1 MERYDHLA
9 YPLAIDR
16 GIGTVAE
23 QGDYGAY
30 IRSLIL
36 QVLMTA
42 QGERINRPDFGA
54 SLRRLVFAPLGA
66 NIETWV
72 QTLVLQALDRW
83 LARYVRIEQITVKV
97 EDTAIRIDLDY
108 TVLAQGEVQFLTM
121 EVTP

>member
-1 MERYDHLA
+1 MESFDRLA

-16 GIGTVAE
+16 GIGTIAE
-23 QGDYGAY
+23 EGDYGAY

-72 QTLVLQALDRW
+72 QTLVLQALNRW
-83 LARYVRIEQITVKV
+83 LARYVRVERIVVGVNDTTIT
-97 EDTAIRIDLDY
+97 IDLDY
-108 TVLAQGEVQFLTM
+108 TVLAQGEAQFLTM
-121 EVTP
+121 EVTA

>member
-1 MERYDHLA
+1 MHTYDHLA

-16 GIGTVAE
+16 GIGTIAE

-42 QGERINRPDFGA
+42 QGERINRPEFGG

-72 QTLVLQALDRW
+72 QTVVLQALDRW
-83 LARYVRIEQITVKV
+83 LARYVRTEQVRVRV
-97 EDTAIRIDLDY
+97 EGSALRIDVDY
-108 TVLAQGEVQFLTM
+108 IVLAQGDVQMLTL
-121 EVTP
+121 EVTA

>member
-1 MERYDHLA
+1 MEHYDHLA

-23 QGDYGAY
+23 EGDYGAY

-66 NIETWV
+66 NVETWV
-72 QTLVLQALDRW
+72 QALVLQALNRW
-83 LARYVRIEQITVKV
+83 LARYVRVEQVTVRVK
-97 EDTAIRIDLDY
+97 DTTIQVDLDY

-121 EVTP
+121 EVTA

>member
-1 MERYDHLA
+1 MDHYDHLA

-16 GIGTVAE
+16 GIGTIAE
-23 QGDYGAY
+23 EGDYDAY

-66 NIETWV
+66 NIETWA
-72 QTLVLQALDRW
+72 QTVVLQAVNRW
-83 LARYVRIEQITVKV
+83 LARYVKV
-97 EDTAIRIDLDY
+97 ERISVAVTDSTLRVDLDY
-108 TVLAQGEVQFLTM
+108 TVLARGEVQVLTM
-121 EVTP
+121 EVTA

>member
-1 MERYDHLA
+1 MEHYDHLA

-23 QGDYGAY
+23 EGDYGAY

-66 NIETWV
+66 NVETWV
-72 QTLVLQALDRW
+72 QALVLQALNRW
-83 LARYVRIEQITVKV
+83 LARYVRVEQVRVRVK
-97 EDTAIRIDLDY
+97 DTTIQVDLDY

-121 EVTP
+121 EVTA

>member
-1 MERYDHLA
+1 MEHYDHLA
-9 YPLAIDR
+9 YPLAVDR
-16 GIGTVAE
+16 GIGTFAE
-23 QGDYGAY
+23 EGDYSDY

-42 QGERINRPDFGA
+42 QGERINRPEFGA

-83 LARYVRIEQITVKV
+83 LARYVRVERVTVIV
-97 EDTAIRIDLDY
+97 ADTAIRIDVDY
-108 TVLAQGEVQFLTM
+108 AVLAQGEMQFLTM
-121 EVTP
+121 EVTA

>member
-1 MERYDHLA
+1 MEHYDHLA

-23 QGDYGAY
+23 EGDYGAY

-66 NIETWV
+66 NVETWV
-72 QTLVLQALDRW
+72 QALVLQALNRW
-83 LARYVRIEQITVKV
+83 LARYVRVEQVTVRVK
-97 EDTAIRIDLDY
+97 DTTIQVDLDY

-121 EVTP
+121 EITA